1 MFAVIR
7 TGGKQ
12 YRVAADQTLKVGKL
26 AGETGDVVTF
36 SDVLAL
42 GGDSPKLGSP
52 LVSGASVLAEIVEQA
67 RDRKI
72 IIFKKRRRQN
82 SRRKNGHRQH
92 FTLLRVTE
100 ILADGVKSARP
111 AAKKKQPPEPKET
124 AKETK
129 ATVENAEA
137 ASAVEVKQP
146 KARPAPKAK
155 AAEAASGSAP
165 AKKPRAR
172 KPAKKSETGPKGSK
186 E

>member
-12 YRVAADQTLKVGKL
+12 YRVAADQTVKVGKL

-42 GGDSPKLGSP
+42 GGDSPKLGAP

-100 ILADGVKSARP
+100 ILADGAKSARP

-129 ATVENAEA
+129 AAAESAEA
-137 ASAVEVKQP
+137 TAVEVREP

>member
-100 ILADGVKSARP
+100 ILADGAKP

-129 ATVENAEA
+129 ATAENAEA